1 MDCKLFKDAH
11 HTIVVYVLVSSYN
24 NNNVFGKSLVA
35 FEITNGLFGLRER
48 ERKNKVEL
56 TQN

>member
-11 HTIVVYVLVSSYN
+11 HTIVVYVLVSSFN

-48 ERKNKVEL
+48 ERGRIK
-56 TQN
+56 